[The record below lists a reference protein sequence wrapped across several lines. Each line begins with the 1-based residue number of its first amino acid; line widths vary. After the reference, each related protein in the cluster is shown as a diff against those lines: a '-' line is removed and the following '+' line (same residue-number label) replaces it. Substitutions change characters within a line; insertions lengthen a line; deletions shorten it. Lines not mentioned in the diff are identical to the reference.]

1 MLISIDLD
9 FGFDNSSQNNRPRIR
24 STLPQ
29 PESFLL
35 NSKAIII
42 HEAYNSRSIG
52 VADKRIL
59 QQQATQVTLRQL
71 AASAALRHIKA
82 AKYLE

>member
-1 MLISIDLD
+1 
-9 FGFDNSSQNNRPRIR
+9 
-24 STLPQ
+24 
-29 PESFLL
+29 
-35 NSKAIII
+35 
-42 HEAYNSRSIG
+42 
-52 VADKRIL
+52 L